1 MIKKNK
7 VLTIGLILV
16 VCTVWGL
23 IIYRIIMAYS
33 GGADDALT
41 PPPAPKEI
49 FNDYTVAKD
58 TGHLQLNYRDPFGL
72 AAKKDTAKPS
82 IRNRSTAGIS
92 RMNVTPPFNWDII
105 RYSGYIKNPGSK
117 KLIAFMKVNG
127 QEAMMSEGE
136 TVGQFKLLRNMKD
149 SVLVKREGK
158 TKYIHLQPAI

>member
-33 GGADDALT
+33 GGTDDASTSL
-41 PPPAPKEI
+41 PAPKEV
-49 FNDYTVAKD
+49 FNDYTVPKD
-58 TGHLQLNYRDPFGL
+58 TVHLQLNYRDPFGL
-72 AAKKDTAKPS
+72 AAKKDTAKRPVKS
-82 IRNRSTAGIS
+82 ASMTRIS
-92 RMNVTPPFNWDII
+92 RMNVMPSFNWDVI

-127 QEAMMSEGE
+127 QETMMSEGE
-136 TVGQFKLLRNMKD
+136 TVGQFKLVRNMKD

-158 TKYIHLQPAI
+158 TKYIHLQPTM